1 MSFHVDRLYDD
12 ALCDVQEALLLLPP
26 QNREVR
32 RVLLNLRDEVRAGTL
47 TTSLDTLN
55 QTETSL

>member
-1 MSFHVDRLYDD
+1 MYDD
-12 ALCDVQEALLLLPP
+12 ALCDVQEAILLVPP
-26 QNREVR
+26 QNRDVR